1 MSIMNIAY
9 IQNLVESIKA
19 DKMTELNA
27 MSNNVEGQN
36 SQDKLA
42 HLAAAIWIADK
53 MQITRWDFTTAWDAY
68 LQKTKEALR

>member
-1 MSIMNIAY
+1 MSTMNIAY

-19 DKMTELNA
+19 DKMTDLQA
-27 MSNNVEGQN
+27 VSNHIEGEN

-53 MQITRWDFTTAWDAY
+53 MQATRWDFPTTWNAY